1 MFGVMYL
8 LVTQPSGSVM
18 TVEKRKIGELA
29 VHPVGLGCM
38 NLSHAYGPAQ
48 AHEDAIAFLQRA
60 LDIGYDFLDTATI
73 YGMGNNEKLI
83 GEALNKRRQEFVLA
97 SKCVMGF
104 KDGKRF
110 LDGRPETITA
120 ACHASLERLQTDVI
134 DLYYMHR
141 PDPKVPIEDSVGAL
155 SRLVEQGKIRM
166 IGLSEMSSDM
176 LRAAHE
182 VHPIAAM
189 QSEYSLMTRNPE
201 LGVLDTCRELGV
213 TFVPFSPVGRGYLA
227 DEPLDPNGYHESD
240 LRRTFP
246 RFTDPHFSANLPLLE
261 IANQYASTLDCTIA
275 QLALAWTLAQDK
287 GSVPIPGTTNLQHLE
302 DNFNAAEIELPDA
315 MLAELNDAFKPEAV
329 SGPRYSEM
337 AQATVTT
344 EKFAFEA

>member
-1 MFGVMYL
+1 MAV
-8 LVTQPSGSVM
+8 Q
-18 TVEKRKIGELA
+18 KRKIGLLE

-48 AHEDAIAFLQRA
+48 DHDDAVAFLRRA
-60 LDIGYDFLDTATI
+60 IDIGYDFLDTATI

-83 GEALNKRRQEFVLA
+83 GEALKNRRNEFVLA

-104 KDGKRF
+104 KEGKRL
-110 LDGRPETITA
+110 LDARPDAIKR
-120 ACHASLERLQTDVI
+120 ACEASLERLQTDVI

-141 PDPKVPIEDSVGAL
+141 PDPNVPIEDSVGAL
-155 SRLVEQGKIRM
+155 ADLVRQGKIRM
-166 IGLSEMSSDM
+166 IGLSEMSADM
-176 LRAAHE
+176 LRKAHA
-182 VHPIAAM
+182 VHPISAM

-201 LGVLDTCRELGV
+201 IAVIDACQELGV

-227 DEPLDPNGYHESD
+227 DEPLDPNAYHEGD

-261 IANQYASTLDCTIA
+261 KAKQYATDLNCTVA

-287 GSVPIPGTTNLQHLE
+287 NAVPIPGTTNLQHLE
-302 DNFNAAEIELPDA
+302 DNFNAAAIELPAD
-315 MLAELNDAFKPEAV
+315 LLTQLNGEFSAESI
-329 SGPRYSEM
+329 SGPRYSAA

-344 EKFAFEA
+344 ERFAFEGL

>member
-1 MFGVMYL
+1 MNV
-8 LVTQPSGSVM
+8 Q
-18 TVEKRKIGELA
+18 KRKIGSMQ

-48 AHEDAIAFLQRA
+48 DHDDAVAFLRRA
-60 LDIGYDFLDTATI
+60 IDIGYDFLDTATI
-73 YGMGNNEKLI
+73 YGMGNNEKLV
-83 GEALNKRRQEFVLA
+83 GEALSGRRNEFLLA

-110 LDGRPETITA
+110 LDARPDTIKQ
-120 ACHASLERLQTDVI
+120 ACEASLERLQTDVI

-155 SRLVEQGKIRM
+155 ADLVGQGKIRM
-166 IGLSEMSSDM
+166 IGLSEMSADT
-176 LRAAHE
+176 LRRAHA
-182 VHPIAAM
+182 VHPISAM

-201 LGVLDTCRELGV
+201 IAVIEACRELGV

-246 RFTDPHFSANLPLLE
+246 RFTDPHFSANLPLLGKARQHAE
-261 IANQYASTLDCTIA
+261 ALDCTVA

-287 GSVPIPGTTNLQHLE
+287 GAIPIPGTTNLQHLE
-302 DNFNAAEIELPDA
+302 DNFNAAEIEIPADVLEQLNSEFTPDA
-315 MLAELNDAFKPEAV
+315 IA
-329 SGPRYSEM
+329 GPRYSTP

-344 EKFAFEA
+344 EKFDFE

>member
-1 MFGVMYL
+1 MT
-8 LVTQPSGSVM
+8 VTQR
-18 TVEKRKIGELA
+18 TIGNFH
-29 VHPVGLGCM
+29 VHPIGLGCM

-48 AHEDAIAFLQRA
+48 DPKDAVQFLQRA
-60 LDIGYDFLDTATI
+60 IDMGYDFLDTATI

-83 GEALNKRRQEFVLA
+83 GEALKDRRDEFVLA

-110 LDGRPETITA
+110 LDAKPETIKR
-120 ACHASLERLQTDVI
+120 ACEASLERLQTDVI

-141 PDPKVPIEDSVGAL
+141 PDPKVPIEDSVGAMAE
-155 SRLVEQGKIRM
+155 LVSEGKIRM
-166 IGLSEMSSDM
+166 IGLSEMSAET
-176 LRAAHE
+176 LHKAHA

-201 LGVLDTCRELGV
+201 IAVLEACQALGV

-227 DEPLDPNGYHESD
+227 DQPLDPNAYHETD

-246 RFTDPHFSANLPLLE
+246 RFTDPHFSTNLALLE
-261 IANQYASTLDCTIA
+261 KAGEYAKALDCSIA

-287 GSVPIPGTTNLQHLE
+287 GSVPIPGTTNLEHLQ
-302 DNFNAAEIELPDA
+302 DNYDAAAVTIPAD
-315 MLAELNDAFKPEAV
+315 MLAEINQDFAPDAV
-329 SGPRYSEM
+329 SGPRYSAP

-344 EKFAFEA
+344 EQFDFETV

>member
-1 MFGVMYL
+1 
-8 LVTQPSGSVM
+8 M
-18 TVEKRKIGELA
+18 TVAKRKIGSLE

-48 AHEDAIAFLQRA
+48 SHRDAVNFLRQA
-60 LDIGYDFLDTATI
+60 IDIGYDFLDTATI

-83 GEALNKRRQEFVLA
+83 GEALKDRRQEYVLA

-104 KDGKRF
+104 KDGKRM
-110 LDGRPETITA
+110 LDARPETIKR
-120 ACHASLERLQTDVI
+120 ACEASLERLQTDVI

-141 PDPKVPIEDSVGAL
+141 PDPNVPIEDSVGAL
-155 SRLVEQGKIRM
+155 ADLVGEGKIRM
-166 IGLSEMSSDM
+166 IGLSEMSADT
-176 LRAAHE
+176 LRLAHA
-182 VHPIAAM
+182 VHPISAM

-201 LGVLDTCRELGV
+201 IAVLDTCKALGV

-246 RFTDPHFSANLPLLE
+246 RFTDPHFSANLKLLDK
-261 IANQYASTLDCTIA
+261 ARQYARDLDCTIA

-287 GSVPIPGTTNLQHLE
+287 GAVPIPGTTNLQHLQ
-302 DNFNAAEIELPDA
+302 DNFDAGAIELSTE
-315 MLAELNDAFKPEAV
+315 MLAQLNEDFAPDLIA
-329 SGPRYSEM
+329 GPRYSKI

-344 EKFAFEA
+344 ERFDFETA